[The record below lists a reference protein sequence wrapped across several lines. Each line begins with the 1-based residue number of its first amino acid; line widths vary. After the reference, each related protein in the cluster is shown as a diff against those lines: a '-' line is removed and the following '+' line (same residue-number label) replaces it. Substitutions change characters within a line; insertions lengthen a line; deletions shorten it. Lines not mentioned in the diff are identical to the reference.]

1 MLRLK
6 ENPREWQK
14 FVAVIG
20 VALNLLI
27 WLLWWRGRVPLAFGI
42 VSGSAAIAALVA
54 ALIQPRWF
62 RGFYR
67 GGMTVSFQIGQMIG
81 RVLLTIFFF
90 LLVTPL
96 GLLLRCMGKDLLQLK
111 RDSRAE
117 SWWQPAKNNR
127 EFDRMF

>member
-14 FVAVIG
+14 FVG
-20 VALNLLI
+20 VMGLSLNLPC
-27 WLLWWRGRVPLAFGI
+27 WLLWWRGASGLSLPVAAVV
-42 VSGSAAIAALVA
+42 VSVLVLLV

-67 GGMTVSFQIGQMIG
+67 LGMTVSYHMGLFVGKI
-81 RVLLTIFFF
+81 LLAVFFF

-96 GLLLRCMGKDLLQLK
+96 GLLLRCLGKDLLQFVK
-111 RDSRAE
+111 QPGDKT
-117 SWWQPAKNNR
+117 WWQPAKNNR
-127 EFDRMF
+127 AFDRMF